1 MHEREGDAM
10 AGSRNAIESK
20 TTAETGLFLHY
31 LIVVELT
38 MTGAFLSSLMLM
50 LHPAEIRKG

>member
-38 MTGAFLSSLMLM
+38 MTGAFLSSF
-50 LHPAEIRKG
+50 